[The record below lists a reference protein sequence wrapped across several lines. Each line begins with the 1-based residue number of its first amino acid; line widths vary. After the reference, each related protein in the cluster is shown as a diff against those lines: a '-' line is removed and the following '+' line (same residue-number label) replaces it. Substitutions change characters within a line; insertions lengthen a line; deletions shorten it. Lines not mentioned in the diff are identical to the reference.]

1 MSADAWHLAIN
12 HLPVVLSLVGAI
24 AAVMAFVL
32 GRRSVLL
39 YAAATLLAAG
49 AASWPALRTG
59 HNAAE
64 ELEGRWY
71 ANAAQIRV
79 HHDTA
84 ENAHLLAIGTAVL
97 ALLCVWRTT
106 RAPREAKPSAL
117 LSGVLLLAS
126 ASSATAMGWASW
138 QGEYIVSKNPTL
150 IKSSA
155 PPAATP
161 PAATA
166 PAATSPATMDHSG
179 H

>member
-1 MSADAWHLAIN
+1 MSADAWHLAVN

-24 AAVMAFVL
+24 GAVTAFVL

-39 YAAATLLAAG
+39 YAAATLVAAG
-49 AASWPALRTG
+49 ATSWPALRTG

-71 ANAAQIRV
+71 ADAARIRV
-79 HHDTA
+79 HQDTA

-97 ALLCVWRTT
+97 GMLCVWRTT
-106 RAPREAKPSAL
+106 RAPREARPNAIL
-117 LSGVLLLAS
+117 MGLLLLAS

-138 QGEYIVSKNPTL
+138 QGGYIVNRNPTL
-150 IKSSA
+150 TNSDA
-155 PPAATP
+155 PPAAT
-161 PAATA
+161 T
-166 PAATSPATMDHSG
+166 PATMDHSG